1 VTPATGILLAAG
13 SSSRL
18 GREKQMLSVR
28 GKTLLALVAEALAGV
43 VAPLLVVLPADRCGA
58 DSELVAALAGL
69 GVEVEIVPNPSPE
82 KGLGHSVAL
91 AAQRLLA
98 RHERPQ
104 RLLLALVDQPLVTR
118 RLFERLLVGASGG
131 WAACDYGEGAWGV
144 PAVLPG
150 SELPALAAL
159 SGERGARPL
168 LEARRAAAGLPLVAF
183 PGGRLDVDTA
193 ADYARLLSLG
203 EP

>member
-1 VTPATGILLAAG
+1 MTSAAGILLAAG

-28 GKTLLALVAEALAGV
+28 GKTFLGLVAEAMAGV
-43 VAPLLVVLPADRCGA
+43 VAPLLAVLSADRSGA
-58 DSELVAALAGL
+58 ESELVAVLAGL
-69 GVEVEIVPNPSPE
+69 GVEVEIVPNPSLE

-98 RHERPQ
+98 RRERPQ

-118 RLFERLLVGASGG
+118 ELFGQLLVAASGG
-131 WAACDYGEGAWGV
+131 WAACDYGDGAWGV

-150 SELPALAAL
+150 AELPALAAL
-159 SGERGARPL
+159 AGARGARPL
-168 LEARRAAAGLPLVAF
+168 LEARRAGAGLPLVAF
-183 PGGRLDVDTA
+183 PGGRFDVDTA
-193 ADYARLLSLG
+193 ADYERLLASLAT
-203 EP
+203 